1 MDERIQPVLDETEM
15 MMDEA
20 IEFLDNQLAKVRAGK
35 ASPEMLDDVLV
46 DYYGTPTPINQVGN
60 VAAPDPRLL
69 TVTPWEKNMIPVIDK
84 AIRESNLGLNPTSDS
99 DMVRVPIPS
108 LNEERRKQLVKQAKD
123 EAEQAR
129 VSLRSIRQKAMNE
142 LKKLQ
147 KEGVAED
154 EVKQAESKVQ
164 ELTTEHNKQVEDRI
178 KDKEKQIMT
187 V

>member
-1 MDERIQPVLDETEM
+1 MDERIQELLDEAEM
-15 MMDEA
+15 KMDDA
-20 IEFLDNQLAKVRAGK
+20 ISFLENQLTKVRAGK

-60 VAAPDPRLL
+60 VSAPDPRLL
-69 TVTPWEKNMIPVIDK
+69 TVTPWEKNMIPAIDR

-108 LNEERRKQLVKQAKD
+108 LNEERRVKLVKQAKD

-129 VSLRSIRQKAMNE
+129 ISLRTVRRDVIAS

-147 KEGVAED
+147 KDGIAED
-154 EVKQAESKVQ
+154 EVKASEAKVQ
-164 ELTTEHNKQVEDRI
+164 ELTDASNKKAEAMI

>member
-1 MDERIQPVLDETEM
+1 MDERIQPIMEETEM
-15 MMDEA
+15 KMEDA
-20 IEFLDNQLAKVRAGK
+20 IEFLEHQLVKVRAGK

-46 DYYGTPTPINQVGN
+46 DYYGSPTPINQVGN

-69 TVTPWEKNMIPVIDK
+69 TVTPWEKNMIPAIDR

-129 VSLRSIRQKAMNE
+129 ISLRTVRKDAMAE
-142 LKKLQ
+142 LKKQ
-147 KEGVAED
+147 HKEGVSED
-154 EVKQAESKVQ
+154 EIKAAEQKVQ
-164 ELTTEHNKQVEDRI
+164 DLINTYNKKIDDMI
-178 KDKEKQIMT
+178 KDKEKMIMT

>member
-1 MDERIQPVLDETEM
+1 MDERIQPILDETELK
-15 MMDEA
+15 MDQA
-20 IEFLDNQLAKVRAGK
+20 IEFLEHQLAKIRAGK

-46 DYYGTPTPINQVGN
+46 DYYGSPTPLNQVGN
-60 VAAPDPRLL
+60 VSAPDPRLL
-69 TVTPWEKNMIPVIDK
+69 TVTPWEKNMIPAIDK

-129 VSLRSIRQKAMNE
+129 ISLRTVRKDSMAE
-142 LKKLQ
+142 LKKQQ
-147 KEGVAED
+147 KDGVPED
-154 EVKQAESKVQ
+154 DVKAGEQKIQ
-164 ELTTEHNKQVEDRI
+164 DMINGYNKQVDDMM
-178 KDKEKQIMT
+178 KDKEKVIMT